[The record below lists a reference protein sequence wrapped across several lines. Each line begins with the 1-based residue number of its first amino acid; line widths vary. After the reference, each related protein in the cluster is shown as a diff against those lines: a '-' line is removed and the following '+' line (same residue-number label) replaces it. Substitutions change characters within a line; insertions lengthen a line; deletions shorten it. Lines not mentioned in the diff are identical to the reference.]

1 MAPRRSKAGKV
12 QALPPVSPEIL
23 AQAEEM
29 LGNTDVSRSRALKQA
44 LLSEARQGGEKPR
57 GGKASA
63 GKGQSRP
70 AKGAPFGAGG
80 QDPAPKDRD
89 GKPGSGKP
97 KKAKP
102 ASKPGKPSKHR
113 KGPPKPKAAGGSK
126 TKVKP

>member
-1 MAPRRSKAGKV
+1 
-12 QALPPVSPEIL
+12 
-23 AQAEEM
+23 M

-80 QDPAPKDRD
+80 QDPL
-89 GKPGSGKP
+89 PGSRRQAGQRETEEGQAGEQARQAEQTP
-97 KKAKP
+97 QGTAKP
-102 ASKPGKPSKHR
+102 
-113 KGPPKPKAAGGSK
+113 PPAA
-126 TKVKP
+126 VKPRSSHE